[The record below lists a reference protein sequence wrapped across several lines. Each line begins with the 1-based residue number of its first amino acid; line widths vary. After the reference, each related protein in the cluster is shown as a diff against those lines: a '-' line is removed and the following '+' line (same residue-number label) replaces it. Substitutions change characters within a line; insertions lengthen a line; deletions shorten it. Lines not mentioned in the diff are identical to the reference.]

1 MKNFKQTSL
10 GFTLVEVLIS
20 ASIILISTVAVI
32 GVHSLYLKTA
42 LNNAE
47 SIKATYLVE
56 EGIEVIRFWRDSS
69 WNNKIKSITQG
80 TAYGLTLIGSTWST
94 TTNQYIGSFQRR
106 VTLSAVNRSASN
118 DIVTSGGTLD
128 PNTLLVTSSVSWAKG
143 GATTTKTIATYITN
157 LYGN

>member
-80 TAYGLTLIGSTWST
+80 TAYGLTLTGSTWST

-106 VTLSAVNRSASN
+106 VTLSAVNRSASS

-128 PNTLLVTSSVSWAKG
+128 PDTLLVTSSVSWAKG